1 MNSFVDTNVSI
12 AYIFSIDPLNNKSL
26 AVFGKYKNIFWSK
39 FVKSECKG
47 VFKNKRRIL
56 IKFYK
61 DLSNNIKAEDFHD
74 FSFDDLKSYVM
85 RNYPKGLRRK
95 QILSSLERFWDTY
108 VKESF
113 PTYDSFAQAI
123 ENCLN
128 DLKNLA
134 YSRKEEWEA
143 NTLLTYDRVDE
154 YLELKSKLNSLK
166 VHPPDD
172 EIVLDAYD
180 FNFRTDFPL
189 DFITFDDDCYEGAS
203 QIEEFH
209 FNSVK
214 GKYDFL

>member
-1 MNSFVDTNVSI
+1 
-12 AYIFSIDPLNNKSL
+12 
-26 AVFGKYKNIFWSK
+26 
-39 FVKSECKG
+39 
-47 VFKNKRRIL
+47 
-56 IKFYK
+56 
-61 DLSNNIKAEDFHD
+61 
-74 FSFDDLKSYVM
+74 M

-180 FNFRTDFPL
+180 FNFRTDFL
-189 DFITFDDDCYEGAS
+189 
-203 QIEEFH
+203 
-209 FNSVK
+209 
-214 GKYDFL
+214 